1 MKKPR
6 EHAEPGAPAVRRV
19 LGRDQR
25 RPAPL
30 AAKPDALQEAQ
41 RGEEPRRE
49 NAGRRISRERADQGR
64 RQAHH
69 QHGGDQRRLAP
80 DPVAEMPEQERANGA
95 GEKGDAE
102 GEIGVERLGLGG
114 GLGEEHR
121 PEHQRRRSAEDVEV
135 VEFDRRADE
144 ARQHDPAHSRAP
156 RLRPRRSRSLNCRH
170 CRFSLSQA
178 RSKSS
183 QIEQNPAKPGPKQSK
198 EKAWISLDS
207 LGGNEPFQRLAPTP
221 RAFFLF
227 GPEGRD
233 DQLRFH
239 VEMATAW
246 RIPQVSLRFAVDR
259 IGHGK
264 RDCSTSFDFQK
275 ADVRFC

>member
-1 MKKPR
+1 M
-6 EHAEPGAPAVRRV
+6 
-19 LGRDQR
+19 
-25 RPAPL
+25 
-30 AAKPDALQEAQ
+30 
-41 RGEEPRRE
+41 
-49 NAGRRISRERADQGR
+49 
-64 RQAHH
+64 
-69 QHGGDQRRLAP
+69 
-80 DPVAEMPEQERANGA
+80 
-95 GEKGDAE
+95 
-102 GEIGVERLGLGG
+102 
-114 GLGEEHR
+114 
-121 PEHQRRRSAEDVEV
+121 
-135 VEFDRRADE
+135 
-144 ARQHDPAHSRAP
+144 
-156 RLRPRRSRSLNCRH
+156 
-170 CRFSLSQA
+170 
-178 RSKSS
+178 
-183 QIEQNPAKPGPKQSK
+183 EQNPAKPGPKQSK

-239 VEMATAW
+239 VEMATTW